1 MGPKK
6 ILQINSISRSI
17 SSSNSNVRSR
27 STVSS
32 KSSRAKI
39 AKEIK
44 DKLDFN
50 RIKQV
55 LLSGKKL
62 NEEESKIY
70 ERLLDK
76 GNWMQ

>member
-6 ILQINSISRSI
+6 ILQINSISSSI

-27 STVSS
+27 PTVSS

-62 NEEESKIY
+62 NVEESNIY

-76 GNWMQ
+76 GKWI

>member
-1 MGPKK
+1 MGAKK
-6 ILQINSISRSI
+6 ILPIKSS
-17 SSSNSNVRSR
+17 SSSNSNIRSR
-27 STVSS
+27 PGGNTVSS
-32 KSSRAKI
+32 KSSSAKVS
-39 AKEIK
+39 KEIK

-62 NEEESKIY
+62 NVEESNIY

-76 GNWMQ
+76 GKWIQ

>member
-6 ILQINSISRSI
+6 ILQVNSISSSI

-27 STVSS
+27 HTVSS

-62 NEEESKIY
+62 NVEESNIY

-76 GNWMQ
+76 GKWI

>member
-6 ILQINSISRSI
+6 ILQINSIS
-17 SSSNSNVRSR
+17 SSNSNVRSR
-27 STVSS
+27 PTVSS
-32 KSSRAKI
+32 KSSSAKI
-39 AKEIK
+39 TKEIK

-76 GNWMQ
+76 GKWMQ

>member
-6 ILQINSISRSI
+6 ILQIKSII
-17 SSSNSNVRSR
+17 SSNSNIRSR
-27 STVSS
+27 PGGNTVSS
-32 KSSRAKI
+32 NSSGAKTS
-39 AKEIK
+39 KEIK

-62 NEEESKIY
+62 NKEESKIY

-76 GNWMQ
+76 GKWMQ